1 MTQHTFRWHW
11 IALLTV
17 AVLLRLAALNAVP
30 LAPDET
36 LLALP
41 AWDAIHGAG
50 WPASAT
56 SAFLLV
62 GNAFLFMLLGAGD
75 GIARLWPAL
84 AGSAL
89 VALPWFWRRRL
100 GETGA
105 LVAAGLLALS
115 PAALFASR
123 RLDGAIIG
131 ALGGALV
138 LTALFREIRENP
150 RPISAVLLAAGI
162 ALGLTGGPS
171 FYDTLLPGL
180 LAWAAYR
187 WITGEASR
195 HGRHVILGE
204 VPEFTTDYTDCT
216 EKKDQKISEIR
227 EICGYKDLEH
237 CSPPTRSCASRHDE
251 LPLLAGLAGALLIST
266 GLGFRWNG
274 WAGPG
279 DGLRAWF
286 AGWRAAGALAS
297 PVTLLLLYEPLAVF
311 LALVGLLI
319 AWRRNHKGQG
329 RRSLALPLT
338 LGLWALLAGLLLL
351 LRRGASPTA
360 LLAPLVPLTLLGG
373 WSVQQLAQRAL
384 PWGWQEWLHALL
396 SLVFW
401 AFAGLALARHTSHLS
416 NGTELL
422 LIVLVFLTQGFLTA
436 GFVTF
441 VGERRAWRG
450 LFGGIA
456 ITLLL
461 IQVSFAGG
469 LAYLRPASPAEP
481 LVTRAASPD
490 LRNLRRTIE
499 DLRAAQN
506 QPAETFDVV
515 LVAGEP
521 GLTAAVRW
529 ALRDVLAL
537 RLSSDW
543 PETPPHLVIAS
554 TELTSP
560 GTATGAS
567 FTAALRAGGPLPGC
581 AALFP
586 PSCEQLVDW
595 YLYRHTAIPPRQ
607 ERVIL
612 WAESRR

>member
-180 LAWAAYR
+180 LAWAVYR
-187 WITGEASR
+187 WITGE
-195 HGRHVILGE
+195 
-204 VPEFTTDYTDCT
+204 
-216 EKKDQKISEIR
+216 
-227 EICGYKDLEH
+227 
-237 CSPPTRSCASRHDE
+237 ASRHDE

-311 LALVGLLI
+311 LSLVGLLI

-338 LGLWALLAGLLLL
+338 LGLWALLAGSLLL
-351 LRRGASPTA
+351 LRRGASPMA

-401 AFAGLALARHTSHLS
+401 AFAGQVLARHTSHLS

-422 LIVLVFLTQGFLTA
+422 LLVLVFLTQGFLTA

-481 LVTRAASPD
+481 LVTRAASLD
-490 LRNLRRTIE
+490 LRNLRRMIE
-499 DLRAAQN
+499 DLRVVQN

-543 PETPPHLVIAS
+543 PETPPHLVIVS

-595 YLYRHTAIPPRQ
+595 YLYRHAAIPPRQ

>member
-11 IALLTV
+11 IVLLTV
-17 AVLLRLAALNAVP
+17 ALLLRLAALNAVP
-30 LAPDET
+30 LAPDEA

-50 WPASAT
+50 WPASAA

-62 GNAFLFMLLGAGD
+62 GNALLFMLLGAGD
-75 GIARLWPAL
+75 GVARLWPAL
-84 AGSAL
+84 AGGVL

-138 LTALFREIRENP
+138 LTALFQSRGAKGEVT
-150 RPISAVLLAAGI
+150 SAILLTAGI

-187 WITGEASR
+187 WITGETSR
-195 HGRHVILGE
+195 HE
-204 VPEFTTDYTDCT
+204 
-216 EKKDQKISEIR
+216 
-227 EICGYKDLEH
+227 
-237 CSPPTRSCASRHDE
+237 E

-286 AGWRAAGALAS
+286 AGGRAAGALAS
-297 PVTLLLLYEPLAVF
+297 PVTLLLLYEPLTVF

-329 RRSLALPLT
+329 HRSLPLPLT
-338 LGLWALLAGLLLL
+338 LGLWAFLAGLLLL
-351 LRRGASPTA
+351 LRRGAAPTA
-360 LLAPLVPLTLLGG
+360 LLAPLVPLALLGG
-373 WSVQQLAQRAL
+373 WSVQQLAQHTL
-384 PWGWQEWLHALL
+384 PWGWQEQLHALL

-401 AFAGLALARHTSHLS
+401 VFAGQALARHTSHLS

-422 LIVLVFLTQGFLTA
+422 LLVLVFLTQGFLTA
-436 GFVTF
+436 GFITF

-481 LVTRAASPD
+481 LVTRSASPD
-490 LRNLRRTIE
+490 LRNLRRTIN
-499 DLRAAQN
+499 DLRVAQN

-529 ALRDVLAL
+529 ALRDVPAL

-543 PETPPHLVIAS
+543 PETPPHLVIAPA
-554 TELTSP
+554 EIASP
-560 GTATGAS
+560 GTATGAG

-581 AALFP
+581 DVLFP
-586 PSCEQLVDW
+586 PCCEQLVDW
-595 YLYRHTAIPPRQ
+595 YLYRHAAAPPRQ

-612 WAESRR
+612 WTESRRY

>member
-1 MTQHTFRWHW
+1 NKRNQKLDADFVYSGPP
-11 IALLTV
+11 LT
-17 AVLLRLAALNAVP
+17 
-30 LAPDET
+30 
-36 LLALP
+36 
-41 AWDAIHGAG
+41 
-50 WPASAT
+50 
-56 SAFLLV
+56 
-62 GNAFLFMLLGAGD
+62 
-75 GIARLWPAL
+75 
-84 AGSAL
+84 
-89 VALPWFWRRRL
+89 
-100 GETGA
+100 
-105 LVAAGLLALS
+105 S
-115 PAALFASR
+115 P
-123 RLDGAIIG
+123 
-131 ALGGALV
+131 V
-138 LTALFREIRENP
+138 M
-150 RPISAVLLAAGI
+150 LAAGI
-162 ALGLTGGPS
+162 ALCLTGGPS

-195 HGRHVILGE
+195 H
-204 VPEFTTDYTDCT
+204 
-216 EKKDQKISEIR
+216 
-227 EICGYKDLEH
+227 
-237 CSPPTRSCASRHDE
+237 DE

-274 WAGPG
+274 WSGPG
-279 DGLRAWF
+279 DGLLAWL
-286 AGWRAAGALAS
+286 AGWRAAGDFAS

-319 AWRRNHKGQG
+319 AWRRNYRSREHKTA
-329 RRSLALPLT
+329 LALPLV
-338 LGLWALLAGLLLL
+338 LGLWALLAAILLL

-360 LLAPLVPLTLLGG
+360 LLAPLVPLALLGG
-373 WSVQQLAQRAL
+373 WSVQQLAQRSL
-384 PWGWQEWLHALL
+384 PWGWQEQLHTLL

-401 AFAGLALARHTSHLS
+401 AFAGLALARHTSYRG
-416 NGTELL
+416 NDTDLL
-422 LIVLVFLTQGFLTA
+422 LLALVFLIQGFLTA

-469 LAYLRPASPAEP
+469 LAYLRPASPTEP
-481 LVTRAASPD
+481 LVTRAASLD
-490 LRNLRRTIE
+490 LRNLRRMIE
-499 DLRAAQN
+499 DLRVVQN

-543 PETPPHLVIAS
+543 PETPPHLVIAP
-554 TELTSP
+554 TELASP

-567 FTAALRAGGPLPGC
+567 FTAALRAGGPFPGC

-595 YLYRHTAIPPRQ
+595 YLYRHAAALPRQ